1 MFFAYNNGL
10 TVTAEE
16 LDIHDDKILS
26 AKNLQIVNGGQTTAS
41 IFMSKLNDKK
51 NIDLKNVSVQVKLS
65 VIDSEKVDEVVPQI
79 SKSSNTQNK
88 VSAADFFS
96 NHPFHKRI
104 EDFSR
109 RILAPASETQ
119 LSETYWF
126 YERARGQYAN
136 KQAKLT
142 PGEKKKFLNLNPR
155 AQMITKTD
163 LAKFENSFN
172 IMPQIVC
179 KGAQWNFGKFA
190 EEITGKDDKKGLW
203 DRNEVVFNEKWFK
216 DMVSKA
222 IIFKFLEKN
231 TMKQEWYGGY
241 RAQIIAYT
249 IAKFYFTVRKSGSF
263 IDFDSIWKSQSVSD
277 TLGDALL
284 DLSEQ
289 INYLIIQTDENVT
302 QFCKKDTC
310 WDFVKKSNYKLP
322 DSIKA
327 DLIDQDIEFEI
338 TSNAKKKQK
347 VLTGINMQ
355 IDVVNKGQEYWSQ
368 VYAFCNN
375 INILS
380 PKELSILGSTLRLDT
395 NPPSEKQSKIILE
408 IEQIAIDEGFY
419 FQKL

>member
-1 MFFAYNNGL
+1 MLIKNKINFIIIIFTSFLFFNLNLA
-10 TVTAEE
+10 ADEF
-16 LDIHDDKILS
+16 DISAKEIIIDKENETIVGKESVQAKDSEGKIIYADKI
-26 AKNLQIVNGGQTTAS
+26 IY
-41 IFMSKLNDKK
+41 KK
-51 NIDLKNVSVQVKLS
+51 NNDTPKQAAEDIFK
-65 VIDSEKVDEVVPQI
+65 
-79 SKSSNTQNK
+79 NK
-88 VSAADFFS
+88 VIAWYEG
-96 NHPFHKRI
+96 K
-104 EDFSR
+104 
-109 RILAPASETQ
+109 SEI
-119 LSETYWF
+119 
-126 YERARGQYAN
+126 G
-136 KQAKLT
+136 
-142 PGEKKKFLNLNPR
+142 PR
-155 AQMITKTD
+155 ALGHRSLVSNPTYKDNWKRVNKIKQR
-163 LAKFENSFN
+163 EWWR
-172 IMPQIVC
+172 P
-179 KGAQWNFGKFA
+179 FA
-190 EEITGKDDKKGLW
+190 PSILEE
-203 DRNEVVFNEKWFK
+203 EAEKWFK

-249 IAKFYFTVRKSGSF
+249 IAKFYFTVRNSGSF
-263 IDFDSIWKSQSVSD
+263 IDFDSIWKTQSVSQ

-284 DLSEQ
+284 DLSEE

-310 WDFVKKSNYKLP
+310 WNFVKESNYILP

-355 IDVVNKGQEYWSQ
+355 VDVVNKGQEYWSQ

-395 NPPSEKQSKIILE
+395 NPPSEKQSKIILK

-419 FQKL
+419 FQNV